1 MGCSFRKRKP
11 NKIWVDKGSQFSNSS
26 FKKWLEDN
34 EIRMYSTFNEKKFVV
49 AEIFIRTYKKRFTS
63 IRQTLQKCVNV
74 LNDTVDKYSNAYHNT
89 IKMKPI
95 DVKSN
100 YYTEYDVDSNEK
112 DPKFQVGD
120 HARISK
126 YKNIFAKGYAPNL
139 SEEVFVISNIK
150 NTVPWNY
157 VINDLN
163 GDEII
168 GTFYEK

>member
-74 LNDTVDKYSNAYHNT
+74 LNDTVDKYSNTYHNT

-100 YYTEYDVDSNEK
+100 YYTNTMLILMKKILSFKLVIMQE
-112 DPKFQVGD
+112 FQ
-120 HARISK
+120 
-126 YKNIFAKGYAPNL
+126 
-139 SEEVFVISNIK
+139 NIK
-150 NTVPWNY
+150 
-157 VINDLN
+157 
-163 GDEII
+163 
-168 GTFYEK
+168 TFLLKDMLLIYQKKFL